1 MGSKNRL
8 DPWDEP
14 SNLPSL
20 QQALAQPPHLPLWAL
35 GRLQSREAGRNS
47 KDHPHTGQG
56 TNRLKTQFLPISPPS
71 PPPGLESGPTSA
83 EQRRPPPS
91 T

>member
-1 MGSKNRL
+1 MASENRV
-8 DPWDEP
+8 DWREEP

-20 QQALAQPPHLPLWAL
+20 QQAPAQPSHLSLWTV
-35 GRLQSREAGRNS
+35 GRLQSKEAGRNS

-56 TNRLKTQFLPISPPS
+56 TNRLKTQFLPISTPS
-71 PPPGLESGPTSA
+71 PPPGLESGPTSN